1 MLEFIKNLL
10 GGSNAT
16 VLKKLEKTVKQVD
29 DLEEAYKKL
38 SDDELRAKVRA
49 KVNSLFGADALI
61 DEVVNPVIL
70 GGIVI
75 EGAGQ
80 RYDAS
85 VRAQLA
91 SIRTS
96 LASAYAGGEE

>member
-1 MLEFIKNLL
+1 MPTSSHTRAPHI
-10 GGSNAT
+10 T
-16 VLKKLEKTVKQVD
+16 VTTAVD
-29 DLEEAYKKL
+29 M
-38 SDDELRAKVRA
+38 DDELRAKVRA

-61 DEVVNPVIL
+61 DEVVSPVIL